1 MTEFGK
7 SPLMST
13 EELKSVGVQ
22 MVLYPL
28 SAFRAMNAAAEKVYQ
43 SIRSEGVQTNVVD
56 SMQTRERLYE
66 VLDYYTYEQAMEKNS
81 GEKSN

>member
-13 EELKSVGVQ
+13 EELSAVGVQ

-28 SAFRAMNAAAEKVYQ
+28 SAFRAMNSAAEKVYQ
-43 SIRSEGVQTNVVD
+43 TIRADGVQTNVLD
-56 SMQTRERLYE
+56 SMQTRDRLYE
-66 VLDYYTYEQAMEKNS
+66 VLDYHAYEQALEPKS
-81 GEKSN
+81 QPKSN